1 MKKILSLLAL
11 CFAVCLFIFLRQIN
25 EPAES
30 EKNEFP
36 NGKITYLTKNE
47 KGNGMPIKEAEK
59 FAESSLMEGITSVRA
74 VFSGAESG
82 VNDRKIKKILFDKA
96 KARAKFL
103 ELGFLRAKAAEEGFE
118 IEFTTAEEIDSLAI
132 GQSHGGILAYTSDR
146 TIKHVSETKIEENG
160 FYVFLQGIEDPYNF
174 GYALRSLYA
183 AGVDGIV
190 LEKRN
195 WMSAAGVVCRASAG
209 ASEML
214 PLSWGEPEEIANA
227 FKEKGYAIVAADK
240 TEDAVSVYDTE
251 ISFPVLLVVGGEKRG
266 ISASFREHCDKTV
279 MLDYGREFRAALSA
293 ASASSIIAFEIFR
306 QNRGKAK

>member
-1 MKKILSLLAL
+1 MKKILSIIAL
-11 CFAVCLFIFLRQIN
+11 CAVCLFVFYRQAQAYREN
-25 EPAES
+25 E
-30 EKNEFP
+30 KKDDFP
-36 NGKITYLTKNE
+36 RGKITYLTENK
-47 KGNGMPIKEAEK
+47 KGSIMPTKEAEK
-59 FAESSLMEGITSVRA
+59 FAESSIMEGITSVRA
-74 VFSGAESG
+74 IFSGAEAG
-82 VNDRKIKKILFDKA
+82 VNDRKIEKILFDKA
-96 KARAKFL
+96 KARAKFR
-103 ELGFLRAKAAEEGFE
+103 ELGFLRAKAAEQGFE
-118 IEFTTAEEIDSLAI
+118 IEFTSAEEIDALAI

-146 TIKHVSETKIEENG
+146 TIKSISETEIEENG

-183 AGVDGIV
+183 AGVSGIV

-214 PLSWGEPEEIANA
+214 PLSWGEPEEIASI
-227 FKEKGYAIVAADK
+227 FKSKGYSIVAADK

-251 ISFPVLLVVGGEKRG
+251 IDFPVLLVVGGEKRG
-266 ISASFREHCDKTV
+266 ISAAFREHCDKTV

-306 QNRGKAK
+306 KNRGKSK

>member
-1 MKKILSLLAL
+1 M
-11 CFAVCLFIFLRQIN
+11 Q
-25 EPAES
+25 EES
-30 EKNEFP
+30 EQHTFP
-36 NGKITYLTKNE
+36 KGEITYLISYE
-47 KGNGMPIKEAEK
+47 KGADMPTKEAEK
-59 FAESSLMEGITSVRA
+59 FAPSSLMEGMTSVRA
-74 VFSGAESG
+74 VFAGAEAG
-82 VNDRKIKKILFDKA
+82 VNDRKIEKILFDKA
-96 KARAKFL
+96 KTRAKFR
-103 ELGFLRAKAAEEGFE
+103 ELGFLRAKAAEQGFE
-118 IEFTTAEEIDSLAI
+118 IELTTAEEIDSLAI
-132 GQSHGGILAYTSDR
+132 GGSHGGLLAYTSDR
-146 TIKHVSETKIEENG
+146 TIKNITEAEIKEHG

-214 PLSWGEPEEIANA
+214 PLFWGEPQEIVQS
-227 FKEKGYAIVAADK
+227 FKAKGYTIVAADK
-240 TEDAVSVYDTE
+240 TDDAVSVYDTE

-266 ISASFREHCDKTV
+266 ISAAFGALCDKTV

-306 QNRGKAK
+306 QNRGKHE

>member
-1 MKKILSLLAL
+1 M
-11 CFAVCLFIFLRQIN
+11 
-25 EPAES
+25 
-30 EKNEFP
+30 
-36 NGKITYLTKNE
+36 
-47 KGNGMPIKEAEK
+47 
-59 FAESSLMEGITSVRA
+59 TSVRA

-82 VNDRKIKKILFDKA
+82 VNDRKIEKILFDKA
-96 KARAKFL
+96 KTRSKFR
-103 ELGFLRAKAAEEGFE
+103 ELGFLRAKAQEQGFE
-118 IEFTTAEEIDSLAI
+118 IEFTSGDEIEALSI

-146 TIKHVSETKIEENG
+146 TIKNITECEIKKGG

-195 WMSAAGVVCRASAG
+195 WMTAAGVVCRASAG

-214 PLSWGEPEEIANA
+214 PLSWGEPEEIAKA
-227 FKEKGYAIVAADK
+227 FKDKGYAIVAADK
-240 TEDAVSVYDTE
+240 TDDAVSVYDTE
-251 ISFPVLLVVGGEKRG
+251 IPFPVLLVVGGEKRG
-266 ISASFREHCDKTV
+266 ISSAFRTYCDKTV

-306 QNRGKAK
+306 KNRGKSQE

>member
-1 MKKILSLLAL
+1 MKKILSILAFCAI
-11 CFAVCLFIFLRQIN
+11 CFFIILQQ
-25 EPAES
+25 AQKTES
-30 EKNEFP
+30 KGEETFP
-36 NGKITYLTKNE
+36 EGKITYLVNYK
-47 KGNGMPIKEAEK
+47 KGNDMPTKEADK
-59 FAESSLMEGITSVRA
+59 FISSSIMEGMTSVRA
-74 VFSGAESG
+74 VFAGEEFG
-82 VNDRKIKKILFDKA
+82 VNDRKIEKILFDKA
-96 KARAKFL
+96 KARAKFR
-103 ELGFLRAKAAEEGFE
+103 ELGFLRAKGEEKGFSVE
-118 IEFTTAEEIDSLAI
+118 LASAGEIDALAI
-132 GQSHGGILAYTSDR
+132 GQSHGGVLAYTSDR
-146 TIKHVSETKIEENG
+146 TIKNITECEIKEGG

-214 PLSWGEPEEIANA
+214 PLCWGEPEEIAKA
-227 FKEKGYAIVAADK
+227 FKDKGYAIVAADK

-266 ISASFREHCDKTV
+266 ISSAFREHCDKTV

-306 QNRGKAK
+306 KNRGNRQ

>member
-1 MKKILSLLAL
+1 MKKFLSILAF
-11 CFAVCLFIFLRQIN
+11 CAVCIFIVIELAQKQNAREEN
-25 EPAES
+25 T
-30 EKNEFP
+30 FP
-36 NGKITYLTKNE
+36 EGKITYLISCE
-47 KGNGMPIKEAEK
+47 KGNNMPAKEADK
-59 FAESSLMEGITSVRA
+59 FISSSVMEGMTSVRA
-74 VFSGAESG
+74 VFAGSELG
-82 VNDRKIKKILFDKA
+82 VNDRKIEKILFDKA
-96 KARAKFL
+96 KARAKFR
-103 ELGFLRAKAAEEGFE
+103 ELGFLRAKAEELGFAVE
-118 IEFTTAEEIDSLAI
+118 LTSAEEIDSLAI
-132 GQSHGGILAYTSDR
+132 GQSHGGVLAYTGDR
-146 TIKHVSETKIEENG
+146 TIKNITECEIKEGG

-214 PLSWGEPEEIANA
+214 PLAWGEPEEIAKA
-227 FKEKGYAIVAADK
+227 FKEKGYSIVAADK
-240 TEDAVSVYDTE
+240 TDDAVSVYDTE

-266 ISASFREHCDKTV
+266 ISAAFRAYCDKTV

-306 QNRGKAK
+306 KNRGKAKE

>member
-1 MKKILSLLAL
+1 MKKILSILAFCAI
-11 CFAVCLFIFLRQIN
+11 CFFIILQQAQKTGN
-25 EPAES
+25 KGEET
-30 EKNEFP
+30 FP
-36 NGKITYLTKNE
+36 EGKITYLINLK
-47 KGNGMPIKEAEK
+47 KGNDMPTKEADK
-59 FAESSLMEGITSVRA
+59 FISSSIMEGMTSVRA
-74 VFSGAESG
+74 VFAGEESGAS
-82 VNDRKIKKILFDKA
+82 DRKIEKILFDKA
-96 KARAKFL
+96 KARAKFR
-103 ELGFLRAKAAEEGFE
+103 ELGFLRAKGEEKGFS
-118 IEFTTAEEIDSLAI
+118 IELTSAEEIDALAI
-132 GQSHGGILAYTSDR
+132 GQSHGGVLAYTSDR
-146 TIKHVSETKIEENG
+146 TIKNITECEIKEGG

-214 PLSWGEPEEIANA
+214 PLCWGEPEEIAKA
-227 FKEKGYAIVAADK
+227 FKSNGYTIVAADK

-266 ISASFREHCDKTV
+266 ISAAFREHCDKTV

-306 QNRGKAK
+306 KNRGKQK

>member
-11 CFAVCLFIFLRQIN
+11 FAVCLLIFLEQTAN
-25 EPAES
+25 AQKES
-30 EKNEFP
+30 EQNTFP
-36 NGKITYLTKNE
+36 KGKITYLIGNE
-47 KGNGMPIKEAEK
+47 KGTDMPTKEAEK
-59 FAESSLMEGITSVRA
+59 FAPSSIMEGITSVRA
-74 VFSGAESG
+74 VFAGAEAG
-82 VNDRKIKKILFDKA
+82 VNDRKIEKILFDKA
-96 KARAKFL
+96 KARAKFR
-103 ELGFLRAKAAEEGFE
+103 ELGFLRAKADEQGFA
-118 IEFTTAEEIDSLAI
+118 IEFTTAEEIDTLAI
-132 GQSHGGILAYTSDR
+132 GASHGGLLAYTSDR
-146 TIKHVSETKIEENG
+146 TIKNITETEIKTGG

-214 PLSWGEPEEIANA
+214 PLSWGEPEEIAQA
-227 FKEKGYAIVAADK
+227 FKQKGYTIVAADK

-251 ISFPVLLVVGGEKRG
+251 IRFPVLLVVGGEKRG
-266 ISASFREHCDKTV
+266 ISAAFHKLCDKTV

-306 QNRGKAK
+306 QNRGKTE